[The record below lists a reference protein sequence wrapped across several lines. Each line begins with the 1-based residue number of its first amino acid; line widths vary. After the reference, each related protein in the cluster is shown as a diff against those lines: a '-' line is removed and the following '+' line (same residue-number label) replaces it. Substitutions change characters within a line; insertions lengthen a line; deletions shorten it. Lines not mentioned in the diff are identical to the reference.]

1 MPRCTRWLGVPVAL
15 AVAIAWG
22 ASSQAVTAQQSPS
35 TDGKT
40 RQFVGS
46 ELYRN
51 YCVACHGKGGRGDG
65 TIGEMLKKRPPDLTQ
80 FATKNGGVFPSELVK
95 KVIDGRQPVNGHG
108 GKDMPV
114 WGDAFQSASG
124 GSGET
129 AVQERIEALVRH
141 VESLQVKATN

>member
-1 MPRCTRWLGVPVAL
+1 MPRFTRWLSVPAAL

-22 ASSQAVTAQQSPS
+22 ASARTVTAQQSPS
-35 TDGKT
+35 ADGRT
-40 RQFVGS
+40 SQFVGS
-46 ELYRN
+46 ELFRS
-51 YCVACHGKGGRGDG
+51 YCAACHGKGGRGDG
-65 TIGEMLKKRPPDLTQ
+65 AIADLMKKRPPDLTV
-80 FATKNGGVFPSELVK
+80 FSRNNGGVFPSELVK

-114 WGDAFQSASG
+114 WGDAFQMASG

-129 AVQERIEALVRH
+129 AVKERIEALVRH

>member
-1 MPRCTRWLGVPVAL
+1 MPRCTRWLSVPAAL

-22 ASSQAVTAQQSPS
+22 ASSRAATAQQSPS
-35 TDGKT
+35 NDGTT

-46 ELYRN
+46 ELFRS
-51 YCVACHGKGGRGDG
+51 YCAACHGKGGRGDG
-65 TIGEMLKKRPPDLTQ
+65 AIGDLMKKRPPDLTQ
-80 FATKNGGVFPSELVK
+80 FSRNNGGVFPSELVK
-95 KVIDGRQPVNGHG
+95 KVIDGRQPVSGHG